1 MSALPEGRAAARG
14 SVAELSEEP
23 CAGSVSWEVS
33 VPQIL
38 VDHSAG
44 LDLDQAGFAEE
55 VHRLIAEVIDTTVA
69 DCKTLFRPAGRHV
82 VGDGRGGRAVVLVEV
97 KILAGRSTAQ
107 RAELTARVLAA
118 LEARLDVP
126 AAIGVEVTELDR
138 ETYRFVRHPGR

>member
-1 MSALPEGRAAARG
+1 M
-14 SVAELSEEP
+14 
-23 CAGSVSWEVS
+23 
-33 VPQIL
+33 PQIL
-38 VDHSAG
+38 VDHSAD
-44 LDLDQAGFAEE
+44 LDLDHAGFAEE

-69 DCKTLFRPAGRHV
+69 DCKTLFRPAGRHA
-82 VGDGRGGRAVVLVEV
+82 VGDGAGGRAVVLVEI

-138 ETYRFVRHPGR
+138 ETYRFVHHPGR